1 MSFAHDF
8 DAHSAWRREQAQRLR
23 TLADA
28 LAARDLLDA
37 GLHERLERLQRQLQT
52 DKVMVAFVA
61 EFSRGKSELINAVF
75 FAGYGRR
82 IMPASAGRTTM
93 CPTELGYDPELP
105 PCLRLL
111 PIETRLQPQS
121 LLEWR
126 SAPERWERID
136 LDVQD
141 PEQLARA
148 IEKVAEVQR
157 VPVEQARALGFWHDD
172 SPEDNPLPGA
182 DGLVEVPRWRHALIN
197 MAHPLLKQGLVVLDT
212 PGLNAIGAEP
222 ELTVGLL
229 PLAQAVVFVLAADA
243 GVSKSDLAMWREHL
257 APAAEGVDARLAV
270 LNKIDVL
277 WDGLSTP
284 AEIDGQIERQRATT
298 AQVLGVEPAQV
309 IAVSAQKGLV
319 AKVRGDA
326 ALLADSRLPDLERA
340 LTDAV
345 LQRRRDDLGGR
356 VDAALAAVVAEIE
369 QRWRLREREWQD
381 QIDELDGLR
390 GKNTAVIAQMR
401 RRIEQEQRDF
411 DAGGMRIQALRSV
424 HLKLLR
430 ELFGLLGS
438 QSLQAGV
445 ASLAAAL
452 RQPGVKLG
460 IRRTYTDAFARLHA
474 TLDEARRKADEVQA
488 MLQAS
493 FRSLNAEYGF
503 ALQLPGGL
511 DLSPFAAELRDIER
525 SHLQYLGL
533 TNVLRLAQAEYADRL
548 AKAVVG
554 RLKAVFDA
562 ASAEVESWNKAAA
575 AQLDAQLRE
584 RRRHFARRLEAVHRI
599 EAAAGGLDERLAE
612 LQAQRE
618 GAARDVEA
626 LRRLLNRPDRPNR
639 PDSPLVSALEPAAPG
654 HPDQP

>member
-257 APAAEGVDARLAV
+257 APAAEGVDARLVV

-430 ELFGLLGS
+430 DLFGLLGS

-599 EAAAGGLDERLAE
+599 EAAAGGLDKRLAE

>member
-8 DAHSAWRREQAQRLR
+8 DAHSAWRGEQAQRLR

-229 PLAQAVVFVLAADA
+229 PLAQALVFVLAADA

-257 APAAEGVDARLAV
+257 APAAEGVDARLVV

-430 ELFGLLGS
+430 DLFGLLGS

>member
-257 APAAEGVDARLAV
+257 APAAEGVDARLVV

>member
-61 EFSRGKSELINAVF
+61 EFSLGKSELINAVF

-257 APAAEGVDARLAV
+257 APAAEGVDARLVV

-430 ELFGLLGS
+430 DLFGLLGS